1 MAVKQENVRI
11 WITIHKDTK
20 ASIEKL
26 MPLLKARSM
35 GEVVELAITSYA
47 LAVIE
52 YAAQQSKSSEERKEG
67 KEDEKIN

>member
-1 MAVKQENVRI
+1 MAVSKDNVRI

-20 ASIEKL
+20 KTIDKL

-35 GEVVELAITSYA
+35 GEIVEVAITSYA

-52 YAAQQSKSSEERKEG
+52 FAAGKSSKEERKEG
-67 KEDEKIN
+67 TKDEKIN

>member
-1 MAVKQENVRI
+1 MVGKDNVRI
-11 WITIHKDTK
+11 WLTIHKDTK

-26 MPLLKARSM
+26 KPLLNARSM

-52 YAAQQSKSSEERKEG
+52 YAAKKSSEERKEG
-67 KEDEKIN
+67 TKDEEIN